1 MHDILLVQFTCLTVL
16 FHTSLQVLF
25 GLPPGLGPS
34 TSETIQFFT
43 ESSSFLNTC
52 PYHRSLF
59 CCNTNAMSS
68 IPSLSHSSLLG
79 NLSFTLMPHIY
90 LTILMC
96 HLIFFPYNRTK
107 LNTTNIIAVSK
118 NKVYVKNNTCRKHFT
133 IANIN
138 KYSYLHVEQIG
149 LNVQNTVKNTTTRLV
164 HRTSTKQTE
173 IPLKKTVY

>member
-1 MHDILLVQFTCLTVL
+1 VCVCVVWDYPGRPVPEETFTHSHPSWSSNILYQLPPFIRCMTSSL
-16 FHTSLQVLF
+16 FNLRAWQSFSTTSLQVLF

-43 ESSSFLNTC
+43 QSSSFLNTC

-118 NKVYVKNNTCRKHFT
+118 NKVYV
-133 IANIN
+133 
-138 KYSYLHVEQIG
+138 
-149 LNVQNTVKNTTTRLV
+149 
-164 HRTSTKQTE
+164 
-173 IPLKKTVY
+173 